1 MILLSLLFIAKT
13 WVCYWSLIVIYNC
26 ECSLSCILY
35 KANVWTFDSCY
46 NSVSGLWK
54 KEDLLKLCGWCCAF
68 SSFHTIF
75 GKMTGNKY
83 QSKCESTKYSP
94 HCLMLW
100 PAWMGIAL
108 LRCSA
113 DFWYSDWL
121 WHQDNLI
128 FCCFSTNFRPE
139 TLQFDGLSANVVFN
153 LYIKD
158 SQTLKESNHNHISW
172 ESCYIIELLEMVSE
186 SKMIKL

>member
-1 MILLSLLFIAKT
+1 MFELLTVVTILSPDSLKKRRSFETLQWMLCIFFI
-13 WVCYWSLIVIYNC
+13 S
-26 ECSLSCILY
+26 
-35 KANVWTFDSCY
+35 
-46 NSVSGLWK
+46 
-54 KEDLLKLCGWCCAF
+54 
-68 SSFHTIF
+68 HIF

-113 DFWYSDWL
+113 DCWYSDWL

-186 SKMIKL
+186 SNMIKL

>member
-1 MILLSLLFIAKT
+1 MNFWQLSQFCLRT
-13 WVCYWSLIVIYNC
+13 
-26 ECSLSCILY
+26 
-35 KANVWTFDSCY
+35 
-46 NSVSGLWK
+46 LWK
-54 KEDLLKLCGWCCAF
+54 TEDLLKLCGGCCAF

-186 SKMIKL
+186 SNMIKL

>member
-1 MILLSLLFIAKT
+1 MFELLTVVTILSPDSLKKRRSFETLRWMLCIFFI
-13 WVCYWSLIVIYNC
+13 SHN
-26 ECSLSCILY
+26 
-35 KANVWTFDSCY
+35 
-46 NSVSGLWK
+46 LWENDWK
-54 KEDLLKLCGWCCAF
+54 QI
-68 SSFHTIF
+68 SI
-75 GKMTGNKY
+75 
-83 QSKCESTKYSP
+83 KCESTKYSP

-139 TLQFDGLSANVVFN
+139 TLQFDALSANVVFN

-186 SKMIKL
+186 SNMIKL